1 MLALCSHECSKAYT
15 SKGLVTP
22 AILVHNV
29 STMYVHRPT
38 KKVGQRTYHSVLLA
52 ESYREDGKVKRRT
65 LANMTQWPAEIVA
78 GMESLCQGGAVIQ
91 KDEVSTGTGQCF
103 GLLYALKQL
112 ADRHHLTE
120 ALGDSQMARVALLM
134 IFATI
139 CEPSSK
145 SAIIRWAK
153 NHAVKEILGI
163 DQSALRDVYKACCWL
178 SKNQEKI
185 ENKLF
190 KLRDCKSGHF
200 YLYDTTSSYFE
211 GKKNKLAAFGYNRDK
226 KRGKRQI
233 VYGMVTD
240 ENGFP
245 ITIEAFQGNTVDT
258 AAFSAQTINIAQR
271 FKISKVA
278 FVADRGAMKSEQIA
292 DLKAVK
298 KATLYHV
305 TTLTKSQILK
315 LIKDGILQLGL
326 FDREIHELEHDGKR
340 LIVRRNPI
348 RAQEAAADRQS
359 RINAVVSRIQ
369 VKADKLKASKRANP
383 STAYNF
389 AIIQRNKLKVDSF
402 VKINL
407 CNQELVATVD
417 EQAVKEAES
426 LDGCYVV
433 QTDLPASEATAQQ
446 VHDRYKDLKFVEW
459 AWQKMKTGHLE
470 VRPIYLQ
477 KEEITRGHIFL
488 KMLGY
493 YLLRHFWL
501 GVKDLPTLD
510 RPIEESLQALA
521 GIHTTRVMLKNATIE
536 MIPEYLSDT
545 QTLVLSGLNVTL
557 PKHKVL
563 SASQPA

>member
-1 MLALCSHECSKAYT
+1 MF
-15 SKGLVTP
+15 
-22 AILVHNV
+22 
-29 STMYVHRPT
+29 VHRPT
-38 KKVGQRTYHSVLLA
+38 KNVGQRTYQSVLLA
-52 ESYREDGKVKRRT
+52 ESYREHGKVKRRT
-65 LANMTQWPAEIVA
+65 LANMTQWPAEMVSGVEA
-78 GMESLCQGGAVIQ
+78 LCQGGAVIQ
-91 KDEVSTGTGQCF
+91 NDELATGTGQGF

-120 ALGDSQMARVALLM
+120 ALGNSEIARVALLM
-134 IFATI
+134 IIATI

-145 SAIIRWAK
+145 SAIVPWAK

-163 DQSALRDVYKACCWL
+163 DQSSLRNVYKACYWL
-178 SKNQEKI
+178 SKNQERI

-190 KLRDCKSGHF
+190 KLRGCKSGHF

-226 KRGKRQI
+226 KKGKRQV

-240 ENGFP
+240 EDGFP

-258 AAFSAQTINIAQR
+258 DAFSAQTVNIAQR

-278 FVADRGAMKSEQIA
+278 FVADRGAMKSDQIA

-298 KATLYHV
+298 GATLYHV

-315 LIKDGILQLGL
+315 LIKDKVLQLGL
-326 FDREIHELEHDGKR
+326 FDRDVHELEHDGKR
-340 LIVRRNPI
+340 LVTRRNPI

-359 RINAVVSRIQ
+359 RIDAVVSKIQ
-369 VKADKLKASKRANP
+369 VKADKLKTSNRANP

-389 AIIQRNKLKVDSF
+389 AIILRNKLKVDGF

-407 CNQELVATVD
+407 HDRELTVTVD
-417 EQAVKEAES
+417 EHAVKEAES

-433 QTDLPASEATAQQ
+433 QTDLPTSEATAQQ

-459 AWQKMKTGHLE
+459 AWQKMKTGDLE

-493 YLLRHFWL
+493 YLLRHLWL
-501 GVKDLPTLD
+501 AVKDLKELE

-521 GIHTTRVMLKNATIE
+521 GIHTTRVMIKNVTIE
-536 MIPEYLSDT
+536 MIPEHLSEI
-545 QTLVLSGLNVTL
+545 QNLVLSGLGVRL

-563 SASQPA
+563 SAG

>member
-1 MLALCSHECSKAYT
+1 
-15 SKGLVTP
+15 
-22 AILVHNV
+22 
-29 STMYVHRPT
+29 
-38 KKVGQRTYHSVLLA
+38 
-52 ESYREDGKVKRRT
+52 
-65 LANMTQWPAEIVA
+65 
-78 GMESLCQGGAVIQ
+78 
-91 KDEVSTGTGQCF
+91 
-103 GLLYALKQL
+103 
-112 ADRHHLTE
+112 
-120 ALGDSQMARVALLM
+120 M
-134 IFATI
+134 IIATI

-145 SAIIRWAK
+145 SAIVPWAK

-163 DQSALRDVYKACCWL
+163 DQSSLRNVYKACYWL
-178 SKNQEKI
+178 SKNQERI

-190 KLRDCKSGHF
+190 KLRGCKSGHF

-226 KRGKRQI
+226 KKGKRQV

-240 ENGFP
+240 EDGFP

-258 AAFSAQTINIAQR
+258 DAFSAQTVNIAQR

-278 FVADRGAMKSEQIA
+278 FVADRGAMKSDQIA

-298 KATLYHV
+298 GATLYHV

-315 LIKDGILQLGL
+315 LIKDKVLQLGL
-326 FDREIHELEHDGKR
+326 FDRDVHELEHDGKR
-340 LIVRRNPI
+340 LVMRRNPI

-359 RINAVVSRIQ
+359 RIDAVVSKIQ
-369 VKADKLKASKRANP
+369 VKADKLKTSNRANP

-389 AIIQRNKLKVDSF
+389 AIILRNKLKVDGF

-407 CNQELVATVD
+407 HDRELTVTVD
-417 EQAVKEAES
+417 EHAVKEAES

-433 QTDLPASEATAQQ
+433 QTDLPTSEATAQQ

-493 YLLRHFWL
+493 YLLRHLWL
-501 GVKDLPTLD
+501 AVKDLKELE

-521 GIHTTRVMLKNATIE
+521 GIHTTRVMIKNVTIE
-536 MIPEYLSDT
+536 MIPEHLSEI
-545 QTLVLSGLNVTL
+545 QNLVLSGLGVRL

-563 SASQPA
+563 SAG